1 MKKLLSICLCAA
13 LLAACAVA
21 PASGTSATP
30 SQNTQPPAAQ
40 EEAAGGSLRFSKG
53 VSIHGDEKGTYF
65 PLLTAWDK
73 ATVCYADYDTH
84 QVVALCAD
92 PNCAHD
98 SEACTAFVECPSNK
112 PEVVPVGG
120 QLLFLYRGSPG
131 VADHYGKAALPRLE
145 LRGHTGQFIRQLAV
159 FDEGSSFAEEYA
171 VDDETVYLLLEQVFG
186 EPLSVTRT
194 LVRVSLADGSR
205 SEIASFTL
213 ENGVNYF
220 LVGVSG
226 GRFVMKRITADTS
239 TPDPV
244 KTQQHELFLVDRQG
258 RVEPPFKS
266 WTQGAG
272 MQSGVDGRLFYLE
285 QGTLTCLGP
294 ELEEALVVKND
305 AFQPDMVSFLACP
318 EPWLLLNSLAHR
330 SAAYDAPIHYAVDL
344 ETREVR
350 ELAAITALG
359 QDSQFVFLGASSEAL
374 FGSYFDE
381 QGVQQFA
388 SISRQDLWEGSANWQ
403 VFTQSV
409 A

>member
-1 MKKLLSICLCAA
+1 M
-13 LLAACAVA
+13 
-21 PASGTSATP
+21 
-30 SQNTQPPAAQ
+30 
-40 EEAAGGSLRFSKG
+40 
-53 VSIHGDEKGTYF
+53 
-65 PLLTAWDK
+65 
-73 ATVCYADYDTH
+73 
-84 QVVALCAD
+84 ALCAD

-120 QLLFLYRGSPG
+120 QLLFLYCGSPG

-145 LRGHTGQFIRQLAV
+145 LRGPTGQFIRQLAV

-171 VDDETVYLLLEQVFG
+171 VDDEAVYLLLEQVFG
-186 EPLSVTRT
+186 ESLSVTRT

-244 KTQQHELFLVDRQG
+244 KTQLHELFLVDKQG

-294 ELEEALVVKND
+294 ELEEALVVQND

-318 EPWLLLNSLAHR
+318 DPWLLLNSLAHR
-330 SAAYDAPIHYAVDL
+330 SAVYDAPIHYAVDL
-344 ETREVR
+344 ETGEVR
-350 ELAAITALG
+350 ELAAVTALG